1 MYRRLIHNPNYYNMQ
16 EVSEEGISTFLSEL
30 IEKNVEYLENVK
42 CLEVEN

>member
-1 MYRRLIHNPNYYNMQ
+1 MQ